1 MGELGGRLAH
11 RKGHSS
17 HAGSLKQCISAL
29 DKLKEA
35 SNYSQRA
42 RLAEP
47 RNSLMVVDPTRRYL
61 ASSDSIHQTQMLV
74 CLLMVEA
81 SQFAERIGGGD

>member
-1 MGELGGRLAH
+1 MWVSWVAGWHTGGDFLHTQA
-11 RKGHSS
+11 
-17 HAGSLKQCISAL
+17 AGSLEQCMSAL
-29 DKLKEA
+29 DRLNEA
-35 SNYSQRA
+35 SNYSQGA

-47 RNSLMVVDPTRRYL
+47 RISLMVVDPTRRYL

-81 SQFAERIGGGD
+81 S